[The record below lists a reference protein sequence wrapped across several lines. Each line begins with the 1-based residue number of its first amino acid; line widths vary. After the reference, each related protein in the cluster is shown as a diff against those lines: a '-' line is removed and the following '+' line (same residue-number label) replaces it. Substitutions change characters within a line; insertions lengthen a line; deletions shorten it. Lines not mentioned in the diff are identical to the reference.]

1 MEKQI
6 ALIDKSTNRVKSVLV
21 VETLEN
27 DFIQAWA
34 NETTLVVPITNSPAF
49 VHGIY
54 DGTSFATPEDSYLL
68 EIGVLQPIEEIEL
81 DETKTK

>member
-6 ALIDKSTNRVKSVLV
+6 ALIDKATNRVKNVLV
-21 VETLEN
+21 VDSLDN

-34 NETTLVVPITNSPAF
+34 NESTLIVPITDSPAF

-54 DGTSFATPEDSYLL
+54 DGTTFATPEDEYLL
-68 EIGVLQPIEEIEL
+68 EIGVLQPIEEIE
-81 DETKTK
+81 ETTP

>member
-6 ALIDKSTNRVKSVLV
+6 ALIDKATNRVKNVLV

-34 NETTLVVPITNSPAF
+34 NESTLVVPITDSPAY
-49 VHGIY
+49 VYGIY
-54 DGTSFATPEDSYLL
+54 DGTTFTAPDEAYLL
-68 EIGVLQPIEEIEL
+68 EIGVLQPSEEIE
-81 DETKTK
+81 E